1 MSIMTRILLVEDDIA
16 LSYGVV
22 YALKKEGFNII
33 PSKNI
38 KEAKKALNEEIDLIL
53 LDITLPDGSGY
64 DFCREV
70 RGKSDVPI
78 IFMTAL
84 DEEVNIVLGLD
95 FGGDDYITKPVRI
108 KELVSRINAVLRR
121 RIKDGSNEQG
131 QKLCSGDIVIEPLKC
146 RVRINNKEV
155 TLTAVEYKLLLLFI
169 GNKGSVLSRNTL
181 LEKLWDVDGN
191 FVDSNTLNVY
201 VKRLREKLKEDIS
214 EYKYIETVRGMGYR
228 WSEEVKS
235 IEIASKQ

>member
-1 MSIMTRILLVEDDIA
+1 MTKILLVEDDIA

-22 YALKKEGFNII
+22 YALKKEGFNVIS
-33 PSKNI
+33 SKNI
-38 KEAKKALNEEIDLIL
+38 KEAKETLNKEIDLIL

-64 DFCREV
+64 DFCKEV

-95 FGGDDYITKPVRI
+95 FGGDDYITKPVRV
-108 KELVSRINAVLRR
+108 KELVSRINA
-121 RIKDGSNEQG
+121 QG
-131 QKLCSGDIVIEPLKC
+131 QRLFSGDIVIEPLKC
-146 RVRINNKEV
+146 KVRINDKEV
-155 TLTAVEYKLLLLFI
+155 ILTTLEYKLLLLFI
-169 GNKGSVLSRNTL
+169 ENQGNVLSRNTL

-201 VKRLREKLKEDIS
+201 VKRLREKLKEDINK
-214 EYKYIETVRGMGYR
+214 YKYIETVRGMGYR
-228 WSEEVKS
+228 WNEEVKS
-235 IEIASKQ
+235 IEVTSKQ

>member
-1 MSIMTRILLVEDDIA
+1 MTKILLVEDDIA
-16 LSYGVV
+16 LSYGVE
-22 YALKKEGFNII
+22 YALRKEGFNMIS
-33 PSKNI
+33 SKNL
-38 KEAKKALNEEIDLIL
+38 KEAKASLNEEIDLIL

-121 RIKDGSNEQG
+121 RRKDGSNAQV
-131 QKLCSGDIVIEPLKC
+131 QKILSGEIVIEPLKC
-146 RVRINNKEV
+146 RVWIKDKEII
-155 TLTAVEYKLLLLFI
+155 LTAIEYKLLLLFI
-169 GNKGSVLSRNTL
+169 ENKGNVLSRNTL
-181 LEKLWDVDGN
+181 LEKLWDAHGN
-191 FVDSNTLNVY
+191 FVDGNTLNVY
-201 VKRLREKLKEDIS
+201 VKRLREKLEEDIRND
-214 EYKYIETVRGMGYR
+214 KYIETVRGIGYR

-235 IEIASKQ
+235 IEFASKQ